1 MIILLRAA
9 LILCCKNDVCF
20 EILLAWVYEL
30 HQVGSSP
37 QKEMKLWCVEISGWL
52 YFYKNKRRTWRS
64 KTKREEVSDHPDLH
78 HARKIYLEDNIWIN
92 LKATTILAKVFLR
105 PKILSTSFITTT
117 LVLYLIDEVSTGRCH
132 VNQIKVGNC

>member
-9 LILCCKNDVCF
+9 LILCCKNAMFVLKF
-20 EILLAWVYEL
+20 FWLEHLWTRII
-30 HQVGSSP
+30 SP

-105 PKILSTSFITTT
+105 PKISSTSFITTT
-117 LVLYLIDEVSTGRCH
+117 LVLYLFDEVSTGRYH